1 MPKTQNTRG
10 KRKYRHHQKE
20 WEGYFIVKAILL
32 KFIFPERIVM
42 RDGESY
48 CGILLDNNRKPL
60 YRLHFNRES
69 GKHISTFDVERNET
83 NHKIESMNDIYQY
96 AEDLKTAVKS
106 YLWEYSA

>member
-1 MPKTQNTRG
+1 M
-10 KRKYRHHQKE
+10 
-20 WEGYFIVKAILL
+20 EGIA
-32 KFIFPERIVM
+32 PERIVM

-83 NHKIESMNDIYQY
+83 KHKIESMNDMYQY
-96 AEDLKTAVKS
+96 TEELNTAVKS
-106 YLWEYSA
+106 YLGEYSA